1 MDNSKMMK
9 GRFTYEGFPT
19 VCCGFSTLKGNIQG
33 REVNIVISLD
43 YNANYM
49 NIDLAN
55 QLLIPETN
63 IIRKEDYF
71 RIKELQVTIDE
82 YEYISQFY
90 VTTMYQEEV
99 DIIIGLP
106 WFKSLGT
113 FILNIEK
120 KFVTFPYKEKMITL
134 QDTTSEPDS
143 VTPEDFNDISE
154 VILQENKKSMQ
165 RMQKEFDEVIKD
177 KSEEISRLKEHS
189 KKLLTQIKKSKVRK
203 QCVQKLEQENQE
215 REKNLS
221 EKNEE
226 NSRSKSLN
234 HELLEQIR
242 KLKEEKLE
250 NPDIKAQ
257 EDANPVEE
265 KTYKDAGVQ
274 TMEDPG
280 KITNQNSA
288 IIKATSPHEENHIS
302 KSKEENATSMIKG
315 NHVMRTPSR
324 HSNHKS
330 RYINQLEYQYYP
342 KREPYK
348 HPVSQKIELGWA
360 DSFITRQFCST
371 LRHSYRLVSSI
382 LTTPKT

>member
-1 MDNSKMMK
+1 MDNSKMRK
-9 GRFTYEGFPT
+9 GRFTYEGCPT

-43 YNANYM
+43 YNTNYM

-55 QLLIPETN
+55 QLSISEPN
-63 IIRKEDYF
+63 IIEKEDYF

-82 YEYISQFY
+82 YEYTSQFY

-99 DIIIGLP
+99 DIVIGLP

-154 VILQENKKSMQ
+154 VILQENKKAMQ

-265 KTYKDAGVQ
+265 KTYKDVGVQ

-302 KSKEENATSMIKG
+302 KSKEENATSMIRG

-360 DSFITRQFCST
+360 DSFTTRQFCST

>member
-1 MDNSKMMK
+1 
-9 GRFTYEGFPT
+9 
-19 VCCGFSTLKGNIQG
+19 V
-33 REVNIVISLD
+33 
-43 YNANYM
+43 
-49 NIDLAN
+49 
-55 QLLIPETN
+55 
-63 IIRKEDYF
+63 
-71 RIKELQVTIDE
+71 ELQVTIDE
-82 YEYISQFY
+82 YAYISQFY

-99 DIIIGLP
+99 DIVIGLP

-154 VILQENKKSMQ
+154 VILQENKKHQ

-177 KSEEISRLKEHS
+177 KSKEISRLKEHG

-215 REKNLS
+215 LEKNLS

-226 NSRSKSLN
+226 NFHSKSLN

-242 KLKEEKLE
+242 KLKEDKHE

-265 KTYKDAGVQ
+265 KTYKDVGVQ
-274 TMEDPG
+274 TMEYPG
-280 KITNQNSA
+280 KITN
-288 IIKATSPHEENHIS
+288 
-302 KSKEENATSMIKG
+302 
-315 NHVMRTPSR
+315 
-324 HSNHKS
+324 
-330 RYINQLEYQYYP
+330 
-342 KREPYK
+342 
-348 HPVSQKIELGWA
+348 
-360 DSFITRQFCST
+360 
-371 LRHSYRLVSSI
+371 
-382 LTTPKT
+382 

>member
-1 MDNSKMMK
+1 
-9 GRFTYEGFPT
+9 
-19 VCCGFSTLKGNIQG
+19 
-33 REVNIVISLD
+33 
-43 YNANYM
+43 
-49 NIDLAN
+49 
-55 QLLIPETN
+55 
-63 IIRKEDYF
+63 
-71 RIKELQVTIDE
+71 
-82 YEYISQFY
+82 
-90 VTTMYQEEV
+90 
-99 DIIIGLP
+99 
-106 WFKSLGT
+106 
-113 FILNIEK
+113 
-120 KFVTFPYKEKMITL
+120 MITL

-154 VILQENKKSMQ
+154 VILQENKKAMQ

-189 KKLLTQIKKSKVRK
+189 KKLLTRIKKSKVRK

-215 REKNLS
+215 CEKNLS

-234 HELLEQIR
+234 YELLEQIR

-250 NPDIKAQ
+250 NPNIKAQ
-257 EDANPVEE
+257 EDANLAEE
-265 KTYKDAGVQ
+265 KTYKDVGVQ

-302 KSKEENATSMIKG
+302 KSKEENATSIIRE

-330 RYINQLEYQYYP
+330 RYIN
-342 KREPYK
+342 
-348 HPVSQKIELGWA
+348 
-360 DSFITRQFCST
+360 
-371 LRHSYRLVSSI
+371 
-382 LTTPKT
+382 